1 MSTATPRNDT
11 AEAGRRAMRSRRCRR
26 REDSTASTS
35 PAASAVA
42 ATSTWLIVGS
52 RTMPPFCPSWRA
64 MSGKRDAWVELGV
77 GDFDEQV
84 DEAAKHRY
92 QHGNAHD
99 RLVIEVLKGV
109 RRIEAES
116 RAP

>member
-52 RTMPPFCPSWRA
+52 RTMPPLCPSSCA
-64 MSGKRDAWVELGV
+64 MSGKPDAWVELGV
-77 GDFDEQV
+77 GDVDEQV
-84 DEAAKHRY
+84 DEGVDNRH

-99 RLVIEVLKGV
+99 RLVIEVLNGV
-109 RRIEAES
+109 DRI
-116 RAP
+116 